1 MNYLAHLH
9 LGGDQPAEMLGSLY
23 GDFVKGP
30 LRGHYPADIE
40 AAIRLH
46 RQIDSF
52 TDQHP
57 VVLAAKR
64 RFPEARRRYAG
75 ILLDIFFDH
84 CLALHWQR
92 FSNEPLA
99 DFTQRV
105 YGVLQTSPTLPERLA
120 YIAPLMAAQ
129 DWLGSYSD
137 FQVLSQVIRG
147 MQRRLSRPE
156 SLHGAMA
163 ELEMLYLTLEQDFLL
178 FYPELMHF
186 AGNSRPALVTE
197 LLQPHTSAQHSKD

>member
-9 LGGDQPAEMLGSLY
+9 LGGDTPADMLGSLY

-30 LRGHYPADIE
+30 LRGDYPAEIE

-46 RQIDSF
+46 RKIDGF
-52 TDQHP
+52 TDAHP
-57 VVLAAKR
+57 LILQAKR

-75 ILLDIFFDH
+75 ILLDVFFDH

-92 FSNEPLA
+92 YSKESLSNFA
-99 DFTQRV
+99 QRV
-105 YGVLQTSPTLPERLA
+105 YGVLQNESDLPGRLQR
-120 YIAPLMAAQ
+120 IAPLMATQ
-129 DWLGSYSD
+129 DWLGSYED
-137 FQVLSQVIRG
+137 FQVLSQVIMG

-156 SLHGAMA
+156 GLHGAMS
-163 ELEMLYLTLEQDFLL
+163 ELEMLYAELEQDFLL

-186 AGNSRPALVTE
+186 ADNTRQDLMI
-197 LLQPHTSAQHSKD
+197 